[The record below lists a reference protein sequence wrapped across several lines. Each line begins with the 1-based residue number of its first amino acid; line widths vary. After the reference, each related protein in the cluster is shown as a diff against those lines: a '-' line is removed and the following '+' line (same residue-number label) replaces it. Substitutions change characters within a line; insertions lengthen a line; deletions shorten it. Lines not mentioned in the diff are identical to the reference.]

1 VKILL
6 LFFCLAISTF
16 AQGTKSQPAAAPDEK
31 IDAAALIKE
40 VLGTAPTS
48 HQQLM
53 GLLKIRGTDGSRRE
67 VPLKWMVRVVGDEWH
82 DIYQT
87 PDKGSIPPQVL
98 IVKHRQGATNRY
110 EYQIEGKALPDV
122 STNLF
127 VPFATSDFW
136 LGDLGLEFLHW
147 PNPKHVKTEMRK
159 HRPCYVIETVNP
171 HPEKGGYARVLS
183 WIDTK
188 YGGLIR
194 AEGYTA
200 DKKLLKEFQLAGFTK
215 VDGRWQVKAM
225 TIRNDQTDTNT
236 RLEFDL
242 EIKD

>member
-1 VKILL
+1 VKKFVLVFLL
-6 LFFCLAISTF
+6 AVSAF
-16 AQGTKSQPAAAPDEK
+16 AQGTKSLPSAAPDEK

-40 VLGTAPTS
+40 VLANAPKS
-48 HQQLM
+48 HRQMM
-53 GLLKIRGTDGSRRE
+53 GLLKIRAEDGSHRE
-67 VPLKWMVRVVGDEWH
+67 VPLKWMVRLVGEEWH

-87 PDKGSIPPQVL
+87 PDKGSIPQQVL
-98 IVKHRQGATNRY
+98 IVMHRQDATNRY
-110 EYQIEGKALPDV
+110 EYQIEEKAVPNIA
-122 STNLF
+122 TNLF
-127 VPFATSDFW
+127 SPFATSDFW
-136 LGDLGLEFLHW
+136 LADLGLEFLHW

-171 HPEKGGYARVLS
+171 HPENGGYARVLS
-183 WIDTK
+183 WIDTE

>member
-1 VKILL
+1 MKTFLSILFL
-6 LFFCLAISTF
+6 TISTF
-16 AQGTKSQPAAAPDEK
+16 AQGTKSQPATAPDEK
-31 IDAAALIKE
+31 IDAAALIRE
-40 VLGTAPTS
+40 VLGSAPKS
-48 HQQLM
+48 HRQMM
-53 GLLKIRGTDGSRRE
+53 GLLKIRGEDGSLRE
-67 VPLKWMVRVVGDEWH
+67 VPLKWMLRVVGEEWH

-87 PDKGSIPPQVL
+87 PDKGPIPPQAL
-98 IVKHRQGATNRY
+98 IVMHRQGALNRY
-110 EYQIEGKALPDV
+110 EYQIEGKAVPNI
-122 STNLF
+122 STNLYQR
-127 VPFATSDFW
+127 FATSDFW
-136 LGDLGLEFLHW
+136 LADLGLEFLHW

-171 HPEKGGYARVLS
+171 NPGNGGYARVLA
-183 WIDTK
+183 WIDTE

-194 AEGYTA
+194 AEGYTQ

-225 TIRNDQTDTNT
+225 TIRNELTDTNT

>member
-1 VKILL
+1 VKKFVLVFLL
-6 LFFCLAISTF
+6 GISAF
-16 AQGTKSQPAAAPDEK
+16 AQGTKSLPAKAPDEK

-40 VLGTAPTS
+40 LLSKAPNKPI
-48 HQQLM
+48 QMM
-53 GLLKIRGTDGSRRE
+53 GELQIRGANPYLE
-67 VPLKWMVRVVGDEWH
+67 VPIKLMTRVVGDEWH

-87 PDKGSIPPQVL
+87 PDKGSIPQQVL
-98 IVKHRQGATNRY
+98 IVMHRADATNRY
-110 EYQIEGKALPDV
+110 EYQVEGKAVPNV
-122 STNLF
+122 ATNLF
-127 VPFATSDFW
+127 SSFATSDFW
-136 LGDLGLEFLHW
+136 LADLGLEFLHW

-171 HPEKGGYARVLS
+171 HQENGGYARVLS
-183 WIDTK
+183 WIDTE